1 MELRQLKY
9 FLKARVLNNFTEAA
23 KALHVTQST
32 LSQQIKQLEIELDTL
47 LFNRIGK
54 RITLT
59 EAGERF
65 ATYAQQSVKKAEEGR
80 EMLRSLNNLETGTLV
95 IGVTLGLQQLFTKAL
110 LAFALRYPNIRIQ
123 AIFGVS
129 HRLVYELA
137 ELEMDMVLVFN
148 EIQDNPLYHY
158 QLLFESPL
166 AMVSS
171 IHAGFAHKKTITLK
185 EMENLPLLIATKG
198 YSSDHVII
206 KAFSQENLN
215 PRFTMEINDIPTA
228 LELVKTGNWH
238 SILVQTSVKDP
249 ELVTLP
255 IEDIK
260 EMRSAM
266 LITVK
271 DAYPKKAM
279 ILFQEIL
286 LDCLETST

>member
-9 FLKARVLNNFTEAA
+9 FLKARELNNFTEAA
-23 KALHVTQST
+23 KALHITQST

-47 LFNRIGK
+47 LFNRVGK

-59 EAGERF
+59 EAGELF
-65 ATYAQQSVKKAEEGR
+65 AVYAQQSVKKSEEGR
-80 EMLRSLNNLETGTLV
+80 DMLRDLNNLQTGTLV
-95 IGVTLGLQQLFTKAL
+95 IGVTLGLQQLFSKAI
-110 LAFALRYPNIRIQ
+110 LAFALRYPHIQIQ
-123 AIFGVS
+123 AVFGAS
-129 HRLVYELA
+129 HRLVDEL
-137 ELEMDMVLVFN
+137 EDLEMDMVLVFN
-148 EIQDNPLYHY
+148 EARDNPLYSY

-171 IHAGFAHKKTITLK
+171 IHSPFAHKKTITLQ
-185 EMENLPLLIATKG
+185 EMAPLPLLIATKG
-198 YSSDHVII
+198 YSSDHFISR
-206 KAFSQENLN
+206 AFLQENLK
-215 PRFTMEINDIPTA
+215 PRFAMEINDIPTA

-255 IEDIK
+255 IEDIVQ
-260 EMRSAM
+260 MRSAM

-279 ILFQEIL
+279 NLFREIL
-286 LDCLETST
+286 WECIDTIK

>member
-9 FLKARVLNNFTEAA
+9 FLKARELNNFTEAA
-23 KALHVTQST
+23 KALHITQST

-47 LFNRIGK
+47 LFNRVGK

-59 EAGERF
+59 EAGELF
-65 ATYAQQSVKKAEEGR
+65 AVYAQQSVKKSEEGR
-80 EMLRSLNNLETGTLV
+80 DMLRDLNNLQTGTLV
-95 IGVTLGLQQLFTKAL
+95 IGVTLGLQQLFSKAI
-110 LAFALRYPNIRIQ
+110 LAFALRYPHIQIQ
-123 AIFGVS
+123 AVFGAS
-129 HRLVYELA
+129 HRLVDEL
-137 ELEMDMVLVFN
+137 EDLEMDMVLVFN
-148 EIQDNPLYHY
+148 EARDNPLYSY

-171 IHAGFAHKKTITLK
+171 IHSPFAHKKTITLQ
-185 EMENLPLLIATKG
+185 EMANLPLLIATKG
-198 YSSDHVII
+198 YSSDHFISR
-206 KAFSQENLN
+206 AFLQENLK
-215 PRFTMEINDIPTA
+215 PRFAMEINDIPTA

-255 IEDIK
+255 IEDIVQ
-260 EMRSAM
+260 MRSAM

-279 ILFQEIL
+279 NLFREIL
-286 LDCLETST
+286 WECIDTIK